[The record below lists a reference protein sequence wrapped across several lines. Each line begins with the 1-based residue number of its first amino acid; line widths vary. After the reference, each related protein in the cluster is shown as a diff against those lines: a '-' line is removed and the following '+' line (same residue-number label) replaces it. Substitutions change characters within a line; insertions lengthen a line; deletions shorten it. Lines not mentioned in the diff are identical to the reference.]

1 VTPVRPIDVVA
12 SDLDGTFLGADG
24 QASPLN
30 CRAVRR
36 AADLG
41 VRVVFA
47 TGRPARWL
55 QPLDCVRDARPSVLA
70 SNGAVVVDLQTHRVV
85 RSYPVPQGTT
95 AAVAAD
101 LLAELPDCGFAV
113 EYADGGWGRT
123 PAYPL
128 RGDFVPENVCSAAVV
143 DLLEAGRPVKLLVYS
158 PSLPTDALMRRSA
171 PVVGDRL
178 SLTYSMV
185 QPCGLLELSAA
196 GVDKA
201 FALRSLLDEWGLG
214 PDRLAAFGDM
224 PNDLPMLA
232 LAGYPFA
239 MSDAHPSLLEAG
251 FASAGDHDRSGFG
264 RTLLALLGE
273 PV

>member
-1 VTPVRPIDVVA
+1 MIGSPVIDVVA

-24 QASPLN
+24 QVSPLN
-30 CRAVRR
+30 RRAVLR
-36 AADLG
+36 AAQLG

-55 QPLDCVRDARPSVLA
+55 QPLDCVRSARPSVLA
-70 SNGAVVVDLQTHRVV
+70 SNGAVVVDLETRRVV
-85 RSYPVPQGTT
+85 QSHPVPRDTT

-101 LLAELPDCGFAV
+101 LLAALPDTGFAV

-128 RGDFVPENVCSAAVV
+128 RGDFVPENVCSASVA
-143 DLLEAGRPVKLLVYS
+143 DLLDAGSPVKLLVYS
-158 PSLPTDALMRRSA
+158 PSLPTDGLTRRA
-171 PVVGDRL
+171 DAVVAGRL

-185 QPCGLLELSAA
+185 QRCGLLELSAP

-201 FALRSLLDEWGLG
+201 FALGCLLDEWGVS
-214 PDRLAAFGDM
+214 PDRVAAFGDM
-224 PNDLPMLA
+224 PNDLPMLR
-232 LAGYPFA
+232 LAGHPFA
-239 MSDAHPSLLEAG
+239 MSDAHRSLLDAG
-251 FASAGDHDRSGFG
+251 FASAGDHNQSGLG